1 MQCIPE
7 RVDSVGFTAGQA
19 VRCVPNNI
27 PISNDRR
34 AYFGQRSGDISRRA
48 IAREMNVFDD
58 IENYASAV
66 LRLWVPE
73 ACPKTDMEA
82 AIEKQGHET
91 GEHIN
96 EHLFGIFLRVFSTCL
111 EK

>member
-7 RVDSVGFTAGQA
+7 RVDSVGFAAGQA
-19 VRCVPNNI
+19 VRLVSNNI

-48 IAREMNVFDD
+48 IAREMNVFGD
-58 IENYASAV
+58 IENYATAV
-66 LRLWVPE
+66 LGLRVPE

-82 AIEKQGHET
+82 TLEKQGMKR
-91 GEHIN
+91 G
-96 EHLFGIFLRVFSTCL
+96 ST
-111 EK
+111 

>member
-1 MQCIPE
+1 MLCIPE

-19 VRCVPNNI
+19 VRRVLNNI

-58 IENYASAV
+58 IENYATAV

-73 ACPKTDMEA
+73 VCPKTDMEA
-82 AIEKQGHET
+82 ALEKQGMKR
-91 GEHIN
+91 G
-96 EHLFGIFLRVFSTCL
+96 ST
-111 EK
+111 

>member
-7 RVDSVGFTAGQA
+7 RVDSVSFTAGQA
-19 VRCVPNNI
+19 VRRVLNNI

-58 IENYASAV
+58 IENYATAV

-73 ACPKTDMEA
+73 VCPKTDMEA
-82 AIEKQGHET
+82 ALEKQGMKR
-91 GEHIN
+91 G
-96 EHLFGIFLRVFSTCL
+96 ST
-111 EK
+111 

>member
-19 VRCVPNNI
+19 VRRALNNI

-34 AYFGQRSGDISRRA
+34 ACFGQRSGDISRRA

-58 IENYASAV
+58 IENYTTAV

-82 AIEKQGHET
+82 ALEKQGMKR
-91 GEHIN
+91 G
-96 EHLFGIFLRVFSTCL
+96 ST
-111 EK
+111 

>member
-1 MQCIPE
+1 MQCIHE
-7 RVDSVGFTAGQA
+7 RVDSVGSAGQA
-19 VRCVPNNI
+19 VGCVSNNI

-58 IENYASAV
+58 IENYTTAV

-73 ACPKTDMEA
+73 SCPKTDMEA
-82 AIEKQGHET
+82 ALEKQGMKR
-91 GEHIN
+91 GA
-96 EHLFGIFLRVFSTCL
+96 L
-111 EK
+111 K

>member
-19 VRCVPNNI
+19 VRRALNNI

-58 IENYASAV
+58 IENYTTAV

-73 ACPKTDMEA
+73 VCPKTDMEA
-82 AIEKQGHET
+82 ALEKQGMKR
-91 GEHIN
+91 G
-96 EHLFGIFLRVFSTCL
+96 ST
-111 EK
+111 

>member
-7 RVDSVGFTAGQA
+7 RVDSVGFAAGQA
-19 VRCVPNNI
+19 VRRVSNNI

-58 IENYASAV
+58 IENYTTAV

-73 ACPKTDMEA
+73 ACPKPIWRQHLKT
-82 AIEKQGHET
+82 GHET
-91 GEHIN
+91 GEHLN

>member
-7 RVDSVGFTAGQA
+7 RVDSVSFTAGQA
-19 VRCVPNNI
+19 VRRVLNNI

-34 AYFGQRSGDISRRA
+34 AYFGQRNGDISRRA

-58 IENYASAV
+58 IENYTTAV

-73 ACPKTDMEA
+73 SCPKTDMEA
-82 AIEKQGHET
+82 ALEKQGMKR
-91 GEHIN
+91 GA
-96 EHLFGIFLRVFSTCL
+96 L
-111 EK
+111 K

>member
-7 RVDSVGFTAGQA
+7 RVDSVSFTAGQA
-19 VRCVPNNI
+19 VRRVPNNI

-58 IENYASAV
+58 IENYATAV

-73 ACPKTDMEA
+73 VCPKTDMEA
-82 AIEKQGHET
+82 ALEKQGMKR
-91 GEHIN
+91 G
-96 EHLFGIFLRVFSTCL
+96 ST
-111 EK
+111 